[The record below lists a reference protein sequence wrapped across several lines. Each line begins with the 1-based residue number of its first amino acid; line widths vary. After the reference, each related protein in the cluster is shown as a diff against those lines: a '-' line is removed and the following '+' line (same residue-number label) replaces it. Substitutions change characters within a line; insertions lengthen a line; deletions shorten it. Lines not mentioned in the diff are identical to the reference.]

1 MGLGSFLGKL
11 VGVGIGDGVEKIAN
25 VVDKFVETPEE
36 KQAAKVVI
44 MKLQQNADLAQTEI
58 NKIEAG
64 HRTIFVAGW
73 RPFIGWVCGMGL
85 AYHFIL
91 QPFMEFIIRIA
102 MKSPPDL
109 PHIAIGSLVTIL
121 LAMLGMSAT
130 RTYEKDKGISA

>member
-91 QPFMEFIIRIA
+91 QPFMEFFVRII
-102 MKSPPDL
+102 MDNPPDL

-130 RTYEKDKGISA
+130 RTYEKDKGISS